1 MPIKIRHVGL
11 PLAALL
17 LLLTLSGCRRYP
29 EVSSPEAL
37 KYIAALR
44 TACST
49 QSGPRLE
56 KVARVVDQAAS
67 GGKVTPREA
76 EAFRRIIDRAR
87 QGQWQDAEWECLAFQ
102 KAQLRGW

>member
-1 MPIKIRHVGL
+1 MRIKIVHV
-11 PLAALL
+11 AIALVACFL
-17 LLLTLSGCRRYP
+17 LMTLSGCRRYP

-56 KVARVVDQAAS
+56 KVARVIDQAAS

-76 EAFRRIIDRAR
+76 EAFRRIMERAR
-87 QGQWQDAEWECLAFQ
+87 QGRWQDAEWECLAFQ